1 MQSLI
6 ATATGQIATV
16 VPSYPAQVAS
26 LNTCFNDMAAR
37 LSSEK
42 AYQTQASIDY
52 FNLQPGE
59 KTSVLALVQNLN
71 TYGPQTVAGG
81 PNQFLSEIADTTTLA
96 GQALVGSMRQAQ
108 NQLRLDNAGLGTQAT
123 AIPADSEITP
133 PSAVNLV
140 QC

>member
-1 MQSLI
+1 
-6 ATATGQIATV
+6 
-16 VPSYPAQVAS
+16 
-26 LNTCFNDMAAR
+26 

-52 FNLQPGE
+52 FNLQSGE

-96 GQALVGSMRQAQ
+96 GQAMVGSLRQAQ
-108 NQLRLDNAGLGTQAT
+108 NQVRLDAAGINTAAL
-123 AIPADSEITP
+123 AIPADAEITP
-133 PSAVNLV
+133 PSGVDLV